1 METPIQQRLQALR
14 SSLLKLH
21 KVLIDTER
29 ASYEKTIGSIQS
41 PHRFLQLLTHD
52 PWFAWLH
59 PLSQLIVAM
68 DEAEERKEP
77 LTSADV
83 DALANQ
89 TRLLL
94 VASEEGEGFSKN
106 YHEALQSEPDVVLA
120 HAEVAKILGPRNK
133 PA

>member
-1 METPIQQRLQALR
+1 MTSSIHYLQALR
-14 SSLLKLH
+14 NSLLNLH
-21 KVLIDTER
+21 KVLVDTER
-29 ASYEKTIGSIQS
+29 VNYEKTIGTIES
-41 PHRFLQLLTHD
+41 PHQFLQLLTRD

-59 PLSQLIVAM
+59 SLSQLIVVI
-68 DEAEERKEP
+68 DETLERAEP
-77 LTSADV
+77 LTVADV
-83 DALANQ
+83 NALVDQ

-106 YHEALQSEPDVVLA
+106 YHDALQNEPDVVLA